1 MGEAKLSKREMFYTL
16 FISVNALILSE
27 VIKLDLTVGGTDSHA
42 KAILTKSER
51 GNIMKLLILETEC
64 FRAVSHIIN
73 LHNIGVGAS

>member
-16 FISVNALILSE
+16 LISVNALILSE

-51 GNIMKLLILETEC
+51 GNIMKLFILETER

>member
-16 FISVNALILSE
+16 LISVNTLILSE
-27 VIKLDLTVGGTDSHA
+27 VIELDLTVGGTDSHA

-51 GNIMKLLILETEC
+51 GNIMKLFILETER

>member
-1 MGEAKLSKREMFYTL
+1 MGEAKLSMNKEFYTL
-16 FISVNALILSE
+16 LISVNALILSE

-42 KAILTKSER
+42 KAILIKSER

>member
-16 FISVNALILSE
+16 LISVNALILSE
-27 VIKLDLTVGGTDSHA
+27 VIELDLTVGGTDSHA

-51 GNIMKLLILETEC
+51 GNIMKLFILETER